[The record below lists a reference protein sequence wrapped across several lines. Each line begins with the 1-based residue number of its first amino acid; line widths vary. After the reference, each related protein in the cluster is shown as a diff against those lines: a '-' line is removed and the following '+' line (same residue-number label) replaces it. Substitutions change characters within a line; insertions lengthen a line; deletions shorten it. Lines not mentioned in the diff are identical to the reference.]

1 MPSTTDSEQHED
13 VHWDG
18 SPLTK
23 QAWYDDL
30 PRQVRRHRTLWEC
43 GFVSHR
49 GVIYT
54 SSPPHSYHL
63 SINNIETCTFA
74 KPCPLRAFRLEDPS
88 EATQPLSDAKAKQ
101 YVDEP
106 TQLDEGDKNF
116 FEDLIANIDN
126 KQRRKDYRNST
137 KGSGLAL
144 LVQLTG
150 EIDKMNDDLS
160 AWAVEHRAKLVLSG
174 LTAPNIIAFDQFREA
189 YENFTN
195 QMGSRAEPDS
205 VTSKVYITAARDL
218 GDLTATKLDLRLEVV
233 KPTTLVQTVELI
245 TDIITKIET
254 SGARPGT
261 GHTRSAPGTPGRQ
274 PTGDP
279 QRDRFYDADGK
290 RIYIRGADDECT
302 ICAAKGKVGHHL
314 IKHCVD
320 FKPRER
326 GDTKSRERGSSR
338 AAGDKE
344 TPRKGGAKAAAGGD
358 DDASAYDQETEGVN
372 ISGADVALS
381 ELFSSAGSQSVTVE
395 TQDTKTQGTGERATG
410 AARALSVRTR
420 PPPQDSDDDDITE
433 TERPAPLAVTPTS
446 APAPLSPFAPHTPS
460 FLPLPEARRR
470 VDTLTPESPMA
481 DFRSV
486 TTDTGSGV
494 STRTGGTDRRN
505 RHHILGEMRA
515 EIGLPPLPVPVGLPV
530 EAPAPTR
537 LGDDLEQVQLE
548 VALRMTAPASQAPP
562 PAPVLAP
569 PAPMHA
575 AGQPVALP
583 GLLGR
588 AFLLETSVT
597 SITMQRR
604 ADGAG
609 GLQHAY
615 TITHDGSP
623 VAAVC
628 PSTGPFS
635 SRSHRRGRCSSAAP
649 TATRS
654 GPVPACSC

>member
-1 MPSTTDSEQHED
+1 M
-13 VHWDG
+13 
-18 SPLTK
+18 
-23 QAWYDDL
+23 
-30 PRQVRRHRTLWEC
+30 
-43 GFVSHR
+43 
-49 GVIYT
+49 
-54 SSPPHSYHL
+54 
-63 SINNIETCTFA
+63 
-74 KPCPLRAFRLEDPS
+74 
-88 EATQPLSDAKAKQ
+88 
-101 YVDEP
+101 
-106 TQLDEGDKNF
+106 
-116 FEDLIANIDN
+116 
-126 KQRRKDYRNST
+126 
-137 KGSGLAL
+137 
-144 LVQLTG
+144 
-150 EIDKMNDDLS
+150 
-160 AWAVEHRAKLVLSG
+160 
-174 LTAPNIIAFDQFREA
+174 
-189 YENFTN
+189 
-195 QMGSRAEPDS
+195 
-205 VTSKVYITAARDL
+205 
-218 GDLTATKLDLRLEVV
+218 
-233 KPTTLVQTVELI
+233 
-245 TDIITKIET
+245 
-254 SGARPGT
+254 
-261 GHTRSAPGTPGRQ
+261 
-274 PTGDP
+274 
-279 QRDRFYDADGK
+279 
-290 RIYIRGADDECT
+290 
-302 ICAAKGKVGHHL
+302 
-314 IKHCVD
+314 
-320 FKPRER
+320 
-326 GDTKSRERGSSR
+326 
-338 AAGDKE
+338 
-344 TPRKGGAKAAAGGD
+344 
-358 DDASAYDQETEGVN
+358 N

-381 ELFSSAGSQSVTVE
+381 ELFSSTGSQSVTVK

-548 VALRMTAPASQAPP
+548 VALRTTAPASQAPP
-562 PAPVLAP
+562 PAPALAP

-628 PSTGPFS
+628 PSAGPVLKPVAPAGALLIGCADRDTLWAS
-635 SRSHRRGRCSSAAP
+635 AGVLVLTRTLDVAPAAP
-649 TATRS
+649 RPAASFSLSFLAVS
-654 GPVPACSC
+654 GLLAVIAYLLAVIAGVGGIGAGGHSAIAAPFRDPGTWLAAARTVGYHSSLRAFLGHLLGALVR